1 MIPANDAQTNS
12 ISAADA
18 HKRRYTAADKPD
30 ASCFHFSVRYD
41 RRRHSFV
48 AFLLPT
54 NWAPPDNLTMHVVG
68 CLQFNEFP
76 TVQLLSTAIA
86 SCLRRCVAFGVV
98 FSQSM
103 QPHFQCYAYAENIH
117 NYCSATI

>member
-54 NWAPPDNLTMHVVG
+54 NWAPPDNLTTLSAA
-68 CLQFNEFP
+68 CNSTNFQWFN
-76 TVQLLSTAIA
+76 
-86 SCLRRCVAFGVV
+86 CY
-98 FSQSM
+98 
-103 QPHFQCYAYAENIH
+103 QPQ
-117 NYCSATI
+117 